1 MTPQIKQ
8 RIEQIRRGEVPEGYK
23 KTKVGIVPA
32 DWQEHK
38 LSHYLTVNNDKNT
51 DLKYTKDDV
60 FSISG
65 ELGIVNQIELL
76 GRSYAGVSVAPYG
89 IVYPNDVVYTKSPL
103 KANPYGIIKTNKL
116 GVTGIVSTLY
126 AIFHCNNNVSP
137 DYVQLYFE
145 SDHNL
150 NNYLYPIVNI
160 GAKHDMKISDEGS
173 LRGTVVFPP
182 LPEQEKIA
190 AILQTEDKVIE
201 LQQKKIDELKRLK
214 KVYLSKM
221 FPKKGCNVPEIRFP
235 GFTDPWEQRKVSDL
249 AEKTYGGGTPT
260 TSNEAY
266 WNGDIPW
273 IQSSDVVDGK
283 LLGVEPRKWIT
294 QDGLNNSAAQLIPG
308 NSIAIITRVGVGK
321 LAFMPYSY
329 ATSQDFLSLSKLN
342 AEPLFTV
349 YACYKK
355 LQSELNAVQGT
366 SIKGITKDELLA
378 KNIMVPRYAEQ
389 QQIGAFFKQL
399 DNLITLHQRKCDEEK
414 QKKKALM
421 QLLLTGIVRVK
432 YDT

>member
-23 KTKVGIVPA
+23 KTKVGIVPEE
-32 DWQEHK
+32 WEEHK

-60 FSISG
+60 SSISG

-190 AILQTEDKVIE
+190 EILQTEDKVIE
-201 LQQKKIDELKRLK
+201 LQQKKIDELKKLK

-221 FPKKGCNVPEIRFP
+221 FPKKDCNVPEIRFP
-235 GFTDPWEQRKVSDL
+235 GFTDAWEQRKL
-249 AEKTYGGGTPT
+249 
-260 TSNEAY
+260 
-266 WNGDIPW
+266 GDIVGIYDGVHQTPNYQNSGVMFLSVENIATLKSSKFISEEDFKRDYKVYPQENDILMTRIGDVGTTNVVTDNGLKAYYVSLALLKYKSTDPYFLSNA
-273 IQSSDVVDGK
+273 IQSDYVQK
-283 LLGVEPRKWIT
+283 
-294 QDGLNNSAAQLIPG
+294 GLANRTLKTAIPMKI
-308 NSIAIITRVGVGK
+308 N
-321 LAFMPYSY
+321 
-329 ATSQDFLSLSKLN
+329 
-342 AEPLFTV
+342 
-349 YACYKK
+349 
-355 LQSELNAVQGT
+355 
-366 SIKGITKDELLA
+366 KDEIGKVSVMLPLSA
-378 KNIMVPRYAEQ
+378 TEQ
-389 QQIGAFFKQL
+389 QQIGTYFRNL
-399 DNLITLHQRKCDEEK
+399 DHLITLHQRKCDEEK

-421 QLLLTGIVRVK
+421 QLLLTGIVRVEVK
-432 YDT
+432 Q

>member
-1 MTPQIKQ
+1 MTQEIQK

-235 GFTDPWEQRKVSDL
+235 GFTDPWEQRKL
-249 AEKTYGGGTPT
+249 GE
-260 TSNEAY
+260 
-266 WNGDIPW
+266 
-273 IQSSDVVDGK
+273 VVDVCSGRDYK
-283 LLGVEPRKWIT
+283 HLSEGTIPVYGTGGYMLSVNDALSYDRDAIGIGRKGTIDRPYILKAPFWTVDTLFYAIPREKVDLNFAFDIFQNIDWKKKDESTGVP
-294 QDGLNNSAAQLIPG
+294 
-308 NSIAIITRVGVGK
+308 
-321 LAFMPYSY
+321 
-329 ATSQDFLSLSKLN
+329 SLSKTAIN
-342 AEPLFTV
+342 NIDV
-349 YACYKK
+349 
-355 LQSELNAVQGT
+355 
-366 SIKGITKDELLA
+366 LA
-378 KNIMVPRYAEQ
+378 PKHDEQ
-389 QQIGAFFKQL
+389 QTIGQFFAAL
-399 DNLITLHQRKCDEEK
+399 DRLITLHQRKCDEEK

-421 QLLLTGIVRVK
+421 QLLLTGIVRVEVK
-432 YDT
+432 Q